1 LPAQDCHSRYLACQL
16 RKSENSTGRVALNP
30 ASDQLRANIFD
41 FWYGELHKYWCVND
55 PSLCLSITCDG
66 MRVALLDSMSLHTGL
81 STWFVRSRGATLQV
95 EQLETTLDPADDL
108 QQYMQRIERR
118 MVLVAVSLAA
128 LALLIGLATLFRA

>member
-1 LPAQDCHSRYLACQL
+1 
-16 RKSENSTGRVALNP
+16 
-30 ASDQLRANIFD
+30 
-41 FWYGELHKYWCVND
+41 
-55 PSLCLSITCDG
+55 
-66 MRVALLDSMSLHTGL
+66 MSLHTGL
-81 STWFVRSRGATLQV
+81 STWFVRSRGASLQV